1 MKPNNSLKIVSYY
14 QLVVGLLILVY
25 WILFIINNSNYSIP
39 FISHLVAELLTSFAL
54 LVSSYGI
61 FEKKS
66 WSINSTLISC
76 GMLLYALINI
86 LGIYID
92 TSNTLMSLSISLG
105 IVSVIGILYIVLFSD
120 LKLKND
126 AV

>member
-14 QLVVGLLILVY
+14 QLIVGLLILVY

-54 LVSSYGI
+54 LISSYGI
-61 FEKKS
+61 FKKKS
-66 WSINSTLISC
+66 WSVNSTLISC

>member
-1 MKPNNSLKIVSYY
+1 MWHV
-14 QLVVGLLILVY
+14 
-25 WILFIINNSNYSIP
+25 IICTNQYI
-39 FISHLVAELLTSFAL
+39 
-54 LVSSYGI
+54 
-61 FEKKS
+61 
-66 WSINSTLISC
+66 
-76 GMLLYALINI
+76 
-86 LGIYID
+86 GIYID

>member
-61 FEKKS
+61 FKKKS
-66 WSINSTLISC
+66 WSFNSTLISC